1 MLKAVRCVLPS
12 EGRLK
17 HCNIT
22 QKKIFSVSTTSLG
35 CSSSCWPWII
45 APWWQIWLGFRL
57 GLLHTVLT
65 SSLVLLIV
73 KSGTCQPISVASA
86 GSTTPCHA
94 AVALPCIYMLAAQ
107 QWQLMTVPDCGPQ
120 PSGVPTLLVKLV
132 IVLTV
137 VPLVAVVRVR
147 VGVSRT
153 VAGALAATEGVTDIS
168 LPCALLAA
176 LHAGKS
182 WQRPWCE
189 CYKYDSQPAALQ
201 SRGCMVQCGEGGQA
215 AHAYS
220 CCRGLSSYCC
230 SNQHHPHKHGFA
242 RHRSL
247 LHQGS
252 PLLLNT
258 AATATIRFLEP

>member
-1 MLKAVRCVLPS
+1 MDNR
-12 EGRLK
+12 
-17 HCNIT
+17 
-22 QKKIFSVSTTSLG
+22 
-35 CSSSCWPWII
+35 
-45 APWWQIWLGFRL
+45 
-57 GLLHTVLT
+57 
-65 SSLVLLIV
+65 SLVANLAWLQIGTAAHGPDILACAADSQV
-73 KSGTCQPISVASA
+73 RNMPANICRISWQHHTMSGCRGAPM
-86 GSTTPCHA
+86 H
-94 AVALPCIYMLAAQ
+94 MLAA
-107 QWQLMTVPDCGPQ
+107 QLMTVPDCGPE
-120 PSGVPTLLVKLV
+120 PSGMPALLVKLV